1 MPPWIARSLD
11 NPAHCNVIIQGL
23 QSLCTLSIVVP
34 NDEFFNNS
42 HGI

>member
-1 MPPWIARSLD
+1 MDPEVLD
-11 NPAHCNVIIQGL
+11 NPAHRDVIIKGL

-42 HGI
+42 SGI